1 MAGAQII
8 GAIDS
13 PIVRERYIE
22 QLAGETG
29 FSTSAIAGQIE
40 KRTGHRN
47 TNVNNRYNSIK
58 NTNGD
63 HIESAFLVCIMAN
76 PQYIVDAV
84 QEISADDLTEKSH
97 KNIFSALYDS
107 VKRGIQPSYAELVSR
122 LDSEDDRN
130 EAARLS
136 DIQIVADDPEEYLK
150 DCTRRIRL
158 NRLERKRRELM
169 DALRNASAEEQSQLL
184 ADISKLDKE
193 LNH

>member
-1 MAGAQII
+1 MAGADII

-22 QLAGETG
+22 QLAAETA
-29 FSTSAIAGQIE
+29 FSVSAIAGQIE
-40 KRTGHRN
+40 KKAGQRN
-47 TNVNNRYNSIK
+47 TNVNIRYNSIK
-58 NTNGD
+58 NRNGD
-63 HIESAFLVCIMAN
+63 HVESAFLACLMAN
-76 PQYIVDAV
+76 PQYIVDAA
-84 QEISADDLTEKSH
+84 QEISADDLTEKAH

-136 DIQIVADDPEEYLK
+136 DIIVAAGDPEEYLK
-150 DCTRRIRL
+150 DCIRRIRL
-158 NRLERKRRELM
+158 NLLGRQRRALM
-169 DALRNASAEEQSQLL
+169 DALRSASAEEQSQLL
-184 ADISKLDKE
+184 AKISKLDKE